1 MGVGAF
7 FPMLLARLLEHLI
20 QQGTLTVLDA
30 DGRAHIF
37 GDNTPPAVTVRLHD
51 KNLEHRLFLSPELV
65 VGEAY
70 VDGLLTLEDGS
81 LYSFMD
87 IVLSNLRRNGLPAM
101 PHWLRTLQRLG
112 RRLMQFNPTERARRN
127 AAHHYDLSGDLYN
140 LFLDADKQYSC
151 AYFDDPND
159 SLEAAQARKK
169 QRIGNKLRLS
179 PGQRV
184 LDIGSGWGGLA
195 LFLASQWEVEVIGL
209 TLSEEQLRV
218 SRARARDAG
227 LEDRVRFELR
237 DYREQTGTF
246 ERIVSV
252 GMFEH
257 VGLNH
262 FPAFFNKVSALLA
275 DDGVALLHTIG
286 RADGPGVTDP
296 WIRRYVF
303 PGGYCPAL
311 SEIFGPV
318 ERAGLWTTDV
328 EVLRLHY
335 AETLCHWRRRFMANR
350 DNAAAL
356 YDARF
361 ARLWEYYLVVS
372 ELSFRHL
379 DSVVFQIQFAK
390 AFDSLPITR
399 DYMGERRD
407 DRQAVGGKSAQAA

>member
-1 MGVGAF
+1 
-7 FPMLLARLLEHLI
+7 MLLARLLEHLI

-30 DGRAHIF
+30 DGRARVF
-37 GDNTPPAVTVRLHD
+37 GDQRPPAVTVRLHD
-51 KNLEHRLFLSPELV
+51 KSLERRLFFAPELC

-70 VDGLLTLEDGS
+70 VDGLLTLEGCD
-81 LYSFMD
+81 LYAFMD
-87 IVLSNLRRNGLPAM
+87 LVFGNLRQNGLPTM
-101 PHWLRTLQRLG
+101 PRWLRAGHRLG
-112 RRLMQFNPTERARRN
+112 RRLMQFNPAERARRN

-140 LFLDADKQYSC
+140 LFLDSDKQYSC
-151 AYFDDPND
+151 AYFDDPGD
-159 SLEAAQARKK
+159 TLEAAQARKK

-179 PGQRV
+179 AGQRV
-184 LDIGSGWGGLA
+184 LDIGSGWGGLS
-195 LFLASQWEVEVIGL
+195 LFLADRWDVEVIGL

-246 ERIVSV
+246 DRIVSI

-262 FPAFFNKVSALLA
+262 FPSFFNKLSELLA

-311 SEIFGPV
+311 SEVFGPV

-335 AETLCHWRRRFMANR
+335 AETLRHWRRRFMAHR
-350 DNAAAL
+350 ANAVAL
-356 YDARF
+356 YDERF

-372 ELSFRHL
+372 ELAFRRL

-399 DYMGERRD
+399 DYMGDRRD
-407 DRQAVGGKSAQAA
+407 GRQAAGKKSERAA